1 MTEIQTLD
9 IEFFGTTGLVASFL
23 APADGGFVL
32 FDPGPASAVKTL
44 EKRIERAGFALG
56 DLRGVFATH
65 VHLDHAG
72 GAGVLSRQTGCPV
85 FVHPVGAPHLVDP
98 GSKLLPSAERLYG
111 DMMEPLW
118 GTTVGVP
125 EESAHPVADG
135 EVVKIGGLEV
145 VAWHTPGHAVH
156 HVAWQIGDALAA
168 GDIAGV
174 RFPGAYEAKLQEKQL
189 TEQKALLAR
198 AAAEVEAE
206 LEASRIQRETAAE
219 VARVEAEVAMEV
231 ERLRAA
237 SQSEISAIELAAERH
252 RSERA
257 ADSAAERDRHV
268 AAGELALARAEAL
281 REELLGRARAT
292 AGGRL
297 WLAREAARNLHFE
310 RIALDSSDPRVPTFL
325 DLDEVVALLVGRE

>member
-1 MTEIQTLD
+1 MSEIQTLD

-44 EKRIERAGFALG
+44 ERRVEEAGFALG

-72 GAGVLSRQTGCPV
+72 GAGVLSWQTGCPV
-85 FVHPVGAPHLVDP
+85 FLHPVGAPHLVDP

-125 EESAHPVADG
+125 EDSVHPVADG

-174 RFPGAYEAKLQEKQL
+174 RFPGADHVLPPMPPPYIDVVAWLESLATVRRLEPARLLLTHFGEFRDVARHLDELEDRLSRWTEIAQRVVAEGGDREALGAEL
-189 TEQKALLAR
+189 RALDEGEME
-198 AAAEVEAE
+198 AAEVPEE
-206 LEASRIQRETAAE
+206 
-219 VARVEAEVAMEV
+219 EV
-231 ERLRAA
+231 ERYRRLCPVKESSTGLYRYC
-237 SQSEISAIELAAERH
+237 SLAAQERTQ
-252 RSERA
+252 
-257 ADSAAERDRHV
+257 
-268 AAGELALARAEAL
+268 G
-281 REELLGRARAT
+281 
-292 AGGRL
+292 
-297 WLAREAARNLHFE
+297 
-310 RIALDSSDPRVPTFL
+310 
-325 DLDEVVALLVGRE
+325 